1 MNMYAVRQCAVAALF
16 LATSLL
22 TACGTDMVS
31 VTDLRSTIRNYLYKA
46 ENQPTTGPQFVKW
59 AEQNLKRYSDREIER
74 ALREEG
80 AYQAEQGHP
89 NTVGVLSYAAQAWA
103 RAKGLQYDEN
113 YWVKLSEQAK
123 ANLRQPGKLQVWP
136 GTTPVEP
143 R

>member
-1 MNMYAVRQCAVAALF
+1 MSVFSGRQWAVIVACLVALF
-16 LATSLL
+16 L
-22 TACGTDMVS
+22 TACGADMVS
-31 VTDLRSTIRNYLYKA
+31 LSDLRSTIRNYLYKA

-59 AEQNLKRYSDREIER
+59 AEQNLTGYTTREIDR

-123 ANLRQPGKLQVWP
+123 ANLRQPGKLQMWP

>member
-1 MNMYAVRQCAVAALF
+1 MNVCSARRCALAVVCLVTLILVAC
-16 LATSLL
+16 S
-22 TACGTDMVS
+22 TDMVNLS
-31 VTDLRSTIRNYLYKA
+31 DLRSTIRNYLYNAK
-46 ENQPTTGPQFVKW
+46 NQPTTGPQFVQW
-59 AEQNLKRYSDREIER
+59 AEQNLKGYSAREIDR
-74 ALREEG
+74 ALCEEG

-89 NTVGVLSYAAQAWA
+89 NAVGVLSYAAQAWA